1 MTIVCPVSGTVNEI
15 EEIEA
20 HQGRCKQCGTD
31 LRPLVRMNELLQ
43 SYCDEGQRLLERGDV
58 AGALERLT
66 VAASAEPGSAD
77 IRVTLAQA
85 YLQAGLADAARA
97 HLDHALELAPDRPD
111 IARARAEAL
120 QAQADRETTQREAEA
135 RARRRLKQMRLMLVP
150 AFALGVVA
158 LALVFAVTRG
168 RADRPE
174 SIAQIQQRLETHAA
188 TSGLGLRVSEADGAL
203 RVAGIVP
210 SKVHVD
216 LVRTLV
222 TSGGDRPVDVAGL
235 QIREPAPAPVA
246 APPPPR
252 PNYRVR
258 SGDSLW
264 RIAQRKYGKAEF
276 WPEIEKAN
284 ANRLGSSYGLAVG
297 DSLVLPAITV
307 RPR

>member
-1 MTIVCPVSGTVNEI
+1 MTIVCPVSGTANEI

-31 LRPLVRMNELLQ
+31 LRPLARINELLQ
-43 SYCDEGQRLLERGDV
+43 SYCDEGRRLLAGGDV

-85 YLQAGLADAARA
+85 YLQAGLDNAARA
-97 HLDHALELAPDRPD
+97 HLDRALELAPDRPD
-111 IARARAEAL
+111 IVHARTHAL
-120 QAQADRETTQREAEA
+120 RVQADREAAHREGEV
-135 RARRRLKQMRLMLVP
+135 RTRRRLKLMRLMLVP

-158 LALVFAVTRG
+158 FALAFSVTRS

-174 SIAQIQQRLETHAA
+174 SIARVQQRLETHAA
-188 TSGLGLRVSEADGAL
+188 TSALGLRVSEADGTL
-203 RVAGIVP
+203 RVTGCVP
-210 SKVHVD
+210 SEVHVD
-216 LVRTLV
+216 LVRSLV
-222 TSGGDRPVDVAGL
+222 ASGSGRPVDISGL
-235 QIREPAPAPVA
+235 QICEPPPATA
-246 APPPPR
+246 APPPR

-264 RIAQRKYGKAEF
+264 RIAQRKYGRGGL

-284 ANRLGSSYGLAVG
+284 AARLGGSSGLAVG
-297 DSLVLPAITV
+297 DSLVLPVITV
-307 RPR
+307 QPR